1 MKQLNSISINGRQYS
16 SYYSCMRAIKTVE
29 KKENITLNKVSVN
42 QLDMGCFE
50 ILIQGLCTHLCTG
63 VKKSIIKF
71 GYIKINYY
79 IYNMKEKAIGLINKL
94 KKENETLTKELESGL
109 SKFKTSR
116 VRQSIQM
123 NKQFINEL
131 ESILS

>member
-1 MKQLNSISINGRQYS
+1 
-16 SYYSCMRAIKTVE
+16 
-29 KKENITLNKVSVN
+29 
-42 QLDMGCFE
+42 
-50 ILIQGLCTHLCTG
+50 
-63 VKKSIIKF
+63 
-71 GYIKINYY
+71 
-79 IYNMKEKAIGLINKL
+79 MKEKAIGLINKL

>member
-50 ILIQGLCTHLCTG
+50 ILI
-63 VKKSIIKF
+63 
-71 GYIKINYY
+71 
-79 IYNMKEKAIGLINKL
+79 
-94 KKENETLTKELESGL
+94 
-109 SKFKTSR
+109 
-116 VRQSIQM
+116 
-123 NKQFINEL
+123 
-131 ESILS
+131 